1 MPHRT
6 NGYVLSTGGWR
17 SATGAA
23 FDIIDIVSAYR
34 NYLIVI
40 DIISFACYLIRR
52 VADSIIGTA
61 PPPDAHHE
69 LQRRAWDEISGCS
82 GLAGGAGRS

>member
-23 FDIIDIVSAYR
+23 FDIIDIVSTYR

-40 DIISFACYLIRR
+40 DIIAFACYLINARR
-52 VADSIIGTA
+52 IRSCVLVIELRSSPANR
-61 PPPDAHHE
+61 PDAHQE
-69 LQRRAWDEISGCS
+69 PRSPSLRRV
-82 GLAGGAGRS
+82 